1 MLLHALDTQELEL
14 RRFATATGA
23 LVLLV
28 QRQALLA
35 KEETEIR
42 RLKKLD
48 WRNRLSLKQA
58 RSSRSLKL
66 LSLSIPRQQEERRRR
81 RTAAI

>member
-1 MLLHALDTQELEL
+1 MLLHVLNRLELEL
-14 RRFATATGA
+14 VRFATATGA

-42 RLKKLD
+42 RLRKSD

-66 LSLSIPRQQEERRRR
+66 KVLSLFIPQQQEGMR

>member
-1 MLLHALDTQELEL
+1 MLLHVLNRLELEL
-14 RRFATATGA
+14 VRFATATGA

-35 KEETEIR
+35 KDETEIR
-42 RLKKLD
+42 RLRKPD
-48 WRNRLSLKQA
+48 WRNLLSLKQA

-66 LSLSIPRQQEERRRR
+66 LSLSIPQQQEERRR
-81 RTAAI
+81 TAAR